1 MKITDLPFA
10 VLRMQYQLARFPLQ
24 VIEDRVVGRLD
35 AEAPARLFYERSLG
49 MLDLAVGNALSAPEV
64 EQRGAALVERSEA
77 LRRAAALDTAA
88 EQARD
93 QADAELQETAEQAKR
108 ERQQTREE
116 KQREV
121 AEARE
126 TAQKRKQDAAQSAQ
140 KRTAAA
146 KKQAD
151 QVAAARIKS
160 AEELRKQEEAEIR
173 AAEKSVEAVAE
184 AKLDDAGDKKAEAA
198 ERRATAERV
207 EDLADA
213 EKENR
218 QAQNA
223 STNGSP
229 S

>member
-1 MKITDLPFA
+1 MKITDVPFA
-10 VLRMQYQLARFPLQ
+10 VLRLQYQLARFPLQ

-88 EQARD
+88 TEARD
-93 QADAELQETAEQAKR
+93 QADAELRETREQAER
-108 ERQQTREE
+108 EQKQARQAT
-116 KQREV
+116 QREV
-121 AEARE
+121 ADARE

-140 KRTAAA
+140 QRTAAA
-146 KKQAD
+146 KEQAD
-151 QVAAARIKS
+151 AVANQRIKS
-160 AEELRKQEEAEIR
+160 AEQLRKQEEAEIR
-173 AAEKSVEAVAE
+173 AAEKSVEAVAD

-198 ERRATAERV
+198 TRRAKADRV
-207 EDLADA
+207 EDLADT

-218 QAQNA
+218 QAENA
-223 STNGSP
+223 STNGSAG
-229 S
+229 